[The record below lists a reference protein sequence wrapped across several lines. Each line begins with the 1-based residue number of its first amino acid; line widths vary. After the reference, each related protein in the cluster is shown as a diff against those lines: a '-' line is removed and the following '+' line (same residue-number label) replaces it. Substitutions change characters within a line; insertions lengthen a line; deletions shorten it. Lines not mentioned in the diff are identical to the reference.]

1 MLVFNFYNTT
11 CLWHNNIDNNN
22 ELCDGI
28 GLGSALWLI
37 IL

>member
-11 CLWHNNIDNNN
+11 CLWHNNIDDN

-28 GLGSALWLI
+28 GLCCALWLI